1 MTEKM
6 QIMFFSVYF
15 MRTHQNYG
23 IILSFN
29 RTHKAIF
36 VIASGDETNSIEQ
49 YHKPLIFAIKRIEI
63 ASL

>member
-1 MTEKM
+1 
-6 QIMFFSVYF
+6 

-29 RTHKAIF
+29 KTHKAIF

-63 ASL
+63 ASI